1 MTALTWLGHTDAN
14 LSVVNGLTTERQSI
28 LEFIK
33 EGELD
38 VTKALRLAVMVSDN
52 ADADGLKG

>member
-1 MTALTWLGHTDAN
+1 MTALTWLSHTDAN
-14 LSVVNGLTTERQSI
+14 LSVANGLTTERQSI

-38 VTKALRLAVMVSDN
+38 VTEALRLAVMVSDN
-52 ADADGLKG
+52 ADTDGLKG

>member
-1 MTALTWLGHTDAN
+1 MTALTRLSNTDAN
-14 LSVVNGLTTERQSI
+14 LSVVNWLTTECQSI

-33 EGELD
+33 EGKLD
-38 VTKALRLAVMVSDN
+38 VAKALGLAVMVGDN